1 MKRSSVALSLIYISV
16 FLTGFMQSANAC
28 SDIFINHPNAHI
40 EARSMDFGMNIALDD
55 TFGFIGQKNTTDVV
69 IDAEKIPAKRLT
81 SWTNKYGYWGRNV
94 FHTPKVDDAMNTE
107 GLSISGL
114 YLDGYTQYPVYNPAD
129 KRPVLA
135 VFDMINFLIS
145 QSKNVDE
152 AVALINSH
160 QIVQSA
166 GEIKPGIFL
175 KNTPLH
181 YVLRDKTGKSA
192 VVEFVGGKT
201 LVYTNAGNVMTNS
214 PTYPQHLEMVKKYD
228 TLNIDKDNSLTGMPG
243 GFDSPERFARGY
255 ILTKYLPVPSSNQEA
270 LYQADFAISSCS
282 VPYFGKPG
290 SGYRSNTV
298 WKVLKDL
305 DHGIVYTKNSVYFQ
319 GGSKIFPIHIANDGY
334 TIIDLKT
341 IDFTK
346 VPMEFVSETIQ
357 PTPKNR
363 VVRIIRAN
371 EIPEFGE

>member
-1 MKRSSVALSLIYISV
+1 MQRKRLSVVVSLLSI
-16 FLTGFMQSANAC
+16 FLTGLAQTAVAC
-28 SDIFINHPNAHI
+28 SDIFVNHAGTHI

-55 TFGFIGQKNTTDVV
+55 AFGFIGQENTTDVV
-69 IDAEKIPAKRLT
+69 LDAEKIPVQRLT
-81 SWTNKYGYWGRNV
+81 SWKNQYGYWGRRV
-94 FHTPKVDDAMNTE
+94 FNTSKVDDAMNTE

-114 YLDGYTQYPVYNPAD
+114 YLDGYTQYPEYNPAD

-145 QSKNVDE
+145 QAKNVDE
-152 AVALINSH
+152 AVALINGR

-181 YVLRDKTGKSA
+181 FVLRDKTGKSA

-201 LVYTNAGNVMTNS
+201 LVYTNAGNVLTNS
-214 PTYPQHLEMVKKYD
+214 PTYPQHLDMVKKYD
-228 TLNIDKDNSLTGMPG
+228 NLNVEKDNSLTGMPG
-243 GFDSPERFARGY
+243 GFDSPERFARGHL
-255 ILTKYLPVPSSNQEA
+255 LTRYLPVPSSTQEA
-270 LYQADFAISSCS
+270 LYQADFVISSCS

-290 SGYRSNTV
+290 SGYRSNTI

-305 DHGIVYTKNSVYFQ
+305 DRGVVYTKNSVYFQ
-319 GGSKIFPIHIANDGY
+319 GGSKIVPTHVANDGY

-341 IDFTK
+341 IDFTR
-346 VPMEFVSETIQ
+346 VPVEFAGATIQ

-363 VVRIIRAN
+363 IAKVVRAN